1 MRLTLRRVWML
12 NGTVVLL
19 LLISNFVS
27 AEEILKDWNNTSVKQ
42 AIIKYVSDVTD
53 IHSDKYIKPV
63 DRIAVFDNDGTV
75 QVEKPYAFIDM
86 FALVRVRD
94 LALNDPKLLTEKYP
108 QWKKNSTIKEIIR
121 TPVEKLPELL
131 PKMKYE
137 DILRMFK
144 LASGTGTQA
153 EQDKALADYVRHYRH
168 IRFNK
173 PPVEMVYKPMV
184 ELIKYLKDNGFTVY
198 FVSGSTTDYLRQ
210 FSEDLGIPKSNIIG
224 WEFQSQVKYD
234 KNGKMYLQKT
244 GQSVEPVSNNEGKPV
259 NIARYIGR
267 RPVVAVG
274 NSAGDIAML
283 TYVHENKLP
292 SLCLIVLHTD
302 SDREYSY
309 DFGQSVR
316 NAAKKQ
322 GWIVIDMKKDF
333 KVVF

>member
-1 MRLTLRRVWML
+1 ML
-12 NGTVVLL
+12 SKSEKVCLMWVVAVSLQ
-19 LLISNFVS
+19 FVS
-27 AEEILKDWNNTSVKQ
+27 GIVFAAEVLKDWNDTPVKQ
-42 AIIKYVSDVTD
+42 TIIQYVNEVTD
-53 IHSDKYIKPV
+53 IHSGKYIKSA

-94 LALNDPKLLTEKYP
+94 LALNYPKLLSKKYP
-108 QWKKNSTIKEIIR
+108 QWKNDETIREIIR
-121 TPVEKLPELL
+121 TPEKKLYELL

-144 LASGTGTQA
+144 LANGAGSQS
-153 EQDKALADYVRHYRH
+153 EQDEALAEYVRHFKH
-168 IRFNK
+168 IRFHR

-198 FVSGSTTDYLRQ
+198 YVSGSTTDYLRQ
-210 FSEDLGIPKSNIIG
+210 FSEDIGIAKSNNIG
-224 WEFQSQVKYD
+224 WEFLGQVKYD
-234 KNGKMYLQKT
+234 KSGKMYIQKT
-244 GQSVEPVSNNEGKPV
+244 GESVEPVSNNEGKPV

-267 RPVVAVG
+267 RPVFAVG
-274 NSAGDIAML
+274 NSGGDIAML

-292 SLCLIVLHTD
+292 SLCLIVSHTD

-316 NAAKKQ
+316 DAAKKQ

-333 KVVF
+333 KVIF